1 MEEKGLD
8 FLIPFFVYNCL
19 ILNMLLKDIS
29 FVIPVFNRPNEI
41 DELLRSFSTQKVTKD
56 FEVVI
61 VEDGSSNKCENIINN
76 YNNLNISYY
85 YKENTGPGDSRNFG
99 MNKAK
104 GSYFVILDSDII
116 LPENYCTILIDN
128 LSKNFSECF
137 GGVDDSHSSFNDFQK
152 AVSFSMTSLITTGHV
167 RGGSR
172 TKNFQPRSFN
182 MGISKEAF
190 LKSGGFGKI
199 HPGEDP
205 DLSIR
210 LQKAGFRT
218 KLYADLKVFHKR
230 RVSIRSFFKQ
240 VYKFGIARSILNHK
254 FPETRKIIYWFP
266 SIFSFVFLISI
277 ILLFYKIDNL
287 VFNIYLFYFLLV
299 FILSS
304 IKNNIWVGFL
314 SIMTTL
320 IQFFGYGYGFIRS
333 LILINIFPNK
343 KIETIF
349 PKMFFN

>member
-1 MEEKGLD
+1 
-8 FLIPFFVYNCL
+8 
-19 ILNMLLKDIS
+19 MLLKDIS

-41 DELLRSFSTQKVTKD
+41 DELLNSFCLQKESKD
-56 FEVVI
+56 FEIVI
-61 VEDGSSNKCENIINN
+61 IEDGSLNKCDKIIQN
-76 YNNLNISYY
+76 YKNLNISYF
-85 YKENTGPGDSRNFG
+85 YKDNSGPGDSRNFG

-104 GSYFVILDSDII
+104 GSYFIILDSDII

-128 LSKNFSECF
+128 LSKNFSDCF
-137 GGVDDSHSSFNDFQK
+137 GGVDDSHSSFNNFQK
-152 AVSFSMTSLITTGHV
+152 AISFSMTSLITTGHV

-172 TKNFQPRSFN
+172 SKNFQPRSFN

-210 LQKAGFRT
+210 LKKAGFIT
-218 KLYADLKVFHKR
+218 ALYENLKVFHKR
-230 RVSIRSFFKQ
+230 RVSIKSFFKQ
-240 VYKFGIARSILNHK
+240 VYKFGVARSILNHK
-254 FPETRKIIYWFP
+254 FPDTRKITYWFP
-266 SIFSFVFLISI
+266 SIFTFVFFISI
-277 ILLFYKIDNL
+277 ILVLLKIESL
-287 VFNIYLFYFLLV
+287 IFIIYSFYFLLV

-314 SIMTTL
+314 SIITTL

-343 KIETIF
+343 KIESIF

>member
-1 MEEKGLD
+1 
-8 FLIPFFVYNCL
+8 
-19 ILNMLLKDIS
+19 MLLKDIS

-41 DELLRSFSTQKVTKD
+41 DELLNSFCLQKESKD
-56 FEVVI
+56 FEIVI
-61 VEDGSSNKCENIINN
+61 IEDGSSNKCDKIIKN
-76 YNNLNISYY
+76 YKNLNISYY
-85 YKENTGPGDSRNFG
+85 YKDNSGPGDSRNFG

-104 GSYFVILDSDII
+104 GGYFIILDSDII
-116 LPENYCTILIDN
+116 LPENYCTILINN
-128 LSKNFSECF
+128 LSKNFSDCF
-137 GGVDDSHSSFNDFQK
+137 GGVDDSHSSFNNFQK

-172 TKNFQPRSFN
+172 SKNFQPRSFN

-210 LQKAGFRT
+210 LKKAGFRT
-218 KLYADLKVFHKR
+218 VLYENLKVFHKR
-230 RVSIRSFFKQ
+230 RVSIKSFFKQ
-240 VYKFGIARSILNHK
+240 VYKFGVARSILNHK
-254 FPETRKIIYWFP
+254 FPDTRKIIYWFP
-266 SIFSFVFLISI
+266 SIFSFVFFISI
-277 ILLFYKIDNL
+277 ILVLIKIESL
-287 VFNIYLFYFLLV
+287 IFIIFSFYFLLV

-314 SIMTTL
+314 SIITTL

-333 LILINIFPNK
+333 FILINIFPNK
-343 KIETIF
+343 KIESIF

>member
-1 MEEKGLD
+1 
-8 FLIPFFVYNCL
+8 
-19 ILNMLLKDIS
+19 MLLKDIS

-41 DELLRSFSTQKVTKD
+41 DELLNSFCLQKESKD
-56 FEVVI
+56 FEIVI
-61 VEDGSSNKCENIINN
+61 IEDGSSNKCDKIIKN
-76 YNNLNISYY
+76 YKNLNISYY
-85 YKENTGPGDSRNFG
+85 YKDNSGPGDSRNFG

-104 GSYFVILDSDII
+104 GGYFIILDSDII

-128 LSKNFSECF
+128 LSKNFSDCF
-137 GGVDDSHSSFNDFQK
+137 GGVDDSHSSFNNFQK

-172 TKNFQPRSFN
+172 SKNFQPRSFN

-210 LQKAGFRT
+210 LKKAGFRT
-218 KLYADLKVFHKR
+218 VLYENLKVFHKR
-230 RVSIRSFFKQ
+230 RVSIKSFFKQ
-240 VYKFGIARSILNHK
+240 VYKFGVARSILNHK
-254 FPETRKIIYWFP
+254 FPDTRKIIYWFP
-266 SIFSFVFLISI
+266 SIFSFVFFISI
-277 ILLFYKIDNL
+277 ILVLIKIESL
-287 VFNIYLFYFLLV
+287 IFIIFSFYFLLV

-314 SIMTTL
+314 SIITTL

-343 KIETIF
+343 KIESIF

>member
-1 MEEKGLD
+1 
-8 FLIPFFVYNCL
+8 
-19 ILNMLLKDIS
+19 MLLKDIS

-41 DELLRSFSTQKVTKD
+41 DELLNSFCLQKESKD
-56 FEVVI
+56 FEIVI
-61 VEDGSSNKCENIINN
+61 IEDGSSNKCDKIIKN
-76 YNNLNISYY
+76 YKNLNISYY
-85 YKENTGPGDSRNFG
+85 YKDNSGPGDSRNFG

-104 GSYFVILDSDII
+104 GSYFIILDSDII

-128 LSKNFSECF
+128 LSKNFSDCF
-137 GGVDDSHSSFNDFQK
+137 GGVDDSHSSFNSFQK

-172 TKNFQPRSFN
+172 SKNFQPRSFN

-210 LQKAGFRT
+210 LKKAGFRT
-218 KLYADLKVFHKR
+218 VLYENLKVFHKR
-230 RVSIRSFFKQ
+230 RVSIKSFFKQ
-240 VYKFGIARSILNHK
+240 VYKFGVARSILNHK
-254 FPETRKIIYWFP
+254 FPDTRKITYWFP
-266 SIFSFVFLISI
+266 SIFTFMFFISI
-277 ILLFYKIDNL
+277 ILVLLKIESL
-287 VFNIYLFYFLLV
+287 IFIIYSFYFLLV

-314 SIMTTL
+314 SIITTL

-343 KIETIF
+343 KIESIF

>member
-1 MEEKGLD
+1 
-8 FLIPFFVYNCL
+8 
-19 ILNMLLKDIS
+19 MLLKDIS

-41 DELLRSFSTQKVTKD
+41 DELLNSFCLQKESKD
-56 FEVVI
+56 FEIVI
-61 VEDGSSNKCENIINN
+61 IEDGSSNKCDKIIKN
-76 YNNLNISYY
+76 YKNLNISYY
-85 YKENTGPGDSRNFG
+85 YKDNSGPGDSRNFG

-104 GSYFVILDSDII
+104 GSYFIILDSDII
-116 LPENYCTILIDN
+116 LPENYCSILIDN
-128 LSKNFSECF
+128 LSKNFSDCF
-137 GGVDDSHSSFNDFQK
+137 GGVDDSHSSFNNFQK

-172 TKNFQPRSFN
+172 SKNFQPRSFN

-190 LKSGGFGKI
+190 SKSGGFGKI

-210 LQKAGFRT
+210 LKKAGFRT
-218 KLYADLKVFHKR
+218 VLYENLKVFHKR
-230 RVSIRSFFKQ
+230 RVSIKSFFKQ
-240 VYKFGIARSILNHK
+240 VYKFGVARSILNHK
-254 FPETRKIIYWFP
+254 FPDTRKITYWFP
-266 SIFSFVFLISI
+266 SIFSFVFFTSI
-277 ILLFYKIDNL
+277 ILLLLKIESLIFIIYSFYL
-287 VFNIYLFYFLLV
+287 LLV

-314 SIMTTL
+314 SIITTL

-343 KIETIF
+343 KIESIF

>member
-1 MEEKGLD
+1 
-8 FLIPFFVYNCL
+8 
-19 ILNMLLKDIS
+19 MLLKDIS

-41 DELLRSFSTQKVTKD
+41 DELLNSFCLQKESKD
-56 FEVVI
+56 FEIVI
-61 VEDGSSNKCENIINN
+61 IEDGSSNKCDKIIKN
-76 YNNLNISYY
+76 YKNLNISYY
-85 YKENTGPGDSRNFG
+85 YKDNSGPGDSRNFG

-104 GSYFVILDSDII
+104 GSYFIILDSDII

-137 GGVDDSHSSFNDFQK
+137 GGVDDSHSSFNNFQK

-172 TKNFQPRSFN
+172 SKNFQPRSFN

-218 KLYADLKVFHKR
+218 ILYENLKVFHKR
-230 RVSIRSFFKQ
+230 RVSIKSFFKQ
-240 VYKFGIARSILNHK
+240 VYKFGVARSILNHK
-254 FPETRKIIYWFP
+254 FPDTRKITYWFP
-266 SIFSFVFLISI
+266 SIFSFVFFISI
-277 ILLFYKIDNL
+277 ILVLLKIESL
-287 VFNIYLFYFLLV
+287 TFTIYLFYFLLV

-314 SIMTTL
+314 SIITTL

-343 KIETIF
+343 KIESIF

>member
-1 MEEKGLD
+1 
-8 FLIPFFVYNCL
+8 
-19 ILNMLLKDIS
+19 MLLKEIS

-41 DELLRSFSTQKVTKD
+41 DELLNSFCLQKRSKD
-56 FEVVI
+56 FEIVI
-61 VEDGSSNKCENIINN
+61 VEDGSSNKCDKIINN
-76 YNNLNISYY
+76 YRNLNISYY
-85 YKENTGPGDSRNFG
+85 YKENSGPGDSRNFG

-104 GSYFVILDSDII
+104 GNYFIILDSDII

-137 GGVDDSHSSFNDFQK
+137 GGVDDSHSSFNNFQK

-172 TKNFQPRSFN
+172 SKNFQPRSFN
-182 MGISKEAF
+182 MGISKEVF

-210 LQKAGFRT
+210 LKKAGFRT
-218 KLYADLKVFHKR
+218 VLYENLKVFHKR
-230 RVSIRSFFKQ
+230 RVSIKSFFKQ
-240 VYKFGIARSILNHK
+240 VYKFGVARSILNHK
-254 FPETRKIIYWFP
+254 FPDTRKITYWFP
-266 SIFSFVFLISI
+266 AIFSFVFFISI
-277 ILLFYKIDNL
+277 ILVLLKIESL
-287 VFNIYLFYFLLV
+287 IFTIYLFYFLVV
-299 FILSS
+299 FIQSS
-304 IKNNIWVGFL
+304 IKNNILVGFL
-314 SIMTTL
+314 SVITTL

-333 LILINIFPNK
+333 LIMINIFPNK
-343 KIETIF
+343 KIESIF

>member
-1 MEEKGLD
+1 
-8 FLIPFFVYNCL
+8 
-19 ILNMLLKDIS
+19 MLLKDIS

-41 DELLRSFSTQKVTKD
+41 DELLNSFYLQKESKD
-56 FEVVI
+56 FEIVI
-61 VEDGSSNKCENIINN
+61 IEDGSSNKCDKIIKN
-76 YNNLNISYY
+76 YKNLNISYY
-85 YKENTGPGDSRNFG
+85 YKDNSGPGDSRNFG

-104 GSYFVILDSDII
+104 GSYFIILDSDII

-128 LSKNFSECF
+128 LSKNFSDCF
-137 GGVDDSHSSFNDFQK
+137 GGVDDSHSSFNNFQK

-172 TKNFQPRSFN
+172 SKNFQPRSFN

-210 LQKAGFRT
+210 LKKAGFRT
-218 KLYADLKVFHKR
+218 VLYENLKVFHKR
-230 RVSIRSFFKQ
+230 RVSIKSFFKQ
-240 VYKFGIARSILNHK
+240 VYKFGVARSILNHK
-254 FPETRKIIYWFP
+254 FPDTRKITYWFP
-266 SIFSFVFLISI
+266 SIFSFVFFISI
-277 ILLFYKIDNL
+277 ILVLLKIESL
-287 VFNIYLFYFLLV
+287 IFIIYSFYFLLV
-299 FILSS
+299 FMMSS

-314 SIMTTL
+314 SIITTL

-343 KIETIF
+343 KIESIF

>member
-1 MEEKGLD
+1 
-8 FLIPFFVYNCL
+8 
-19 ILNMLLKDIS
+19 MLLKDIS

-41 DELLRSFSTQKVTKD
+41 DELLNSFCLQKESKD
-56 FEVVI
+56 FEIVI
-61 VEDGSSNKCENIINN
+61 IEDGSSNKCDKIIKN
-76 YNNLNISYY
+76 YKNLNISYY
-85 YKENTGPGDSRNFG
+85 YKDNSGPGDSRNFG

-104 GSYFVILDSDII
+104 GSYFIILDSDII

-128 LSKNFSECF
+128 LSKNFSNCF
-137 GGVDDSHSSFNDFQK
+137 GGVDDSHSSFNNFQK
-152 AVSFSMTSLITTGHV
+152 AVSFSMTSFITTGHDI
-167 RGGSR
+167 GGSR
-172 TKNFQPRSFN
+172 SKNFQPRSFN

-210 LQKAGFRT
+210 LKKAGFRT
-218 KLYADLKVFHKR
+218 VLYENLKVFHKR
-230 RVSIRSFFKQ
+230 RVSIKSFFKQ
-240 VYKFGIARSILNHK
+240 VYKFGVARSILNHK
-254 FPETRKIIYWFP
+254 FPDTRKITYWFP
-266 SIFSFVFLISI
+266 SIFSFVFFISI
-277 ILLFYKIDNL
+277 ILVLLKIESL
-287 VFNIYLFYFLLV
+287 IFIIYSFYFLLV

-314 SIMTTL
+314 SIITTL

-343 KIETIF
+343 KIESIF

>member
-1 MEEKGLD
+1 
-8 FLIPFFVYNCL
+8 
-19 ILNMLLKDIS
+19 MLLKDIS

-41 DELLRSFSTQKVTKD
+41 DELLNSFCLQKESKD
-56 FEVVI
+56 FEIVI
-61 VEDGSSNKCENIINN
+61 IEDGSSNKCDKIIKN
-76 YNNLNISYY
+76 YKNLNISYY
-85 YKENTGPGDSRNFG
+85 YKDNSGPGDSRNFG

-104 GSYFVILDSDII
+104 GSYFIILDSDII
-116 LPENYCTILIDN
+116 LPENYCTILKDN
-128 LSKNFSECF
+128 LSKNFSDCF
-137 GGVDDSHSSFNDFQK
+137 GGVDDSHSSFNNFQK

-172 TKNFQPRSFN
+172 SKNFQPRSFN

-210 LQKAGFRT
+210 LKKAGFRT
-218 KLYADLKVFHKR
+218 VLYENLKVFHKR
-230 RVSIRSFFKQ
+230 RVSIKSFFKQ
-240 VYKFGIARSILNHK
+240 VYKFGVARSILNHK
-254 FPETRKIIYWFP
+254 FPDTRKITYWFP
-266 SIFSFVFLISI
+266 SIFTFMFFISI
-277 ILLFYKIDNL
+277 ILVLLKIESL
-287 VFNIYLFYFLLV
+287 IFIIYSFYFLLV

-314 SIMTTL
+314 SIITTL

-343 KIETIF
+343 KIESIF

>member
-1 MEEKGLD
+1 M
-8 FLIPFFVYNCL
+8 I
-19 ILNMLLKDIS
+19 LKDIS
-29 FVIPVFNRPNEI
+29 FVIPVYNRPNEI
-41 DELLRSFSTQKVTKD
+41 DELLNSFSNQKGSKD
-56 FEVVI
+56 FEIVI
-61 VEDGSSNKCENIINN
+61 IEDGSSNKCDKITMN
-76 YNNLNISYY
+76 YKNLNISYY
-85 YKENTGPGDSRNFG
+85 YKENSGPGDSRNFG

-104 GSYFVILDSDII
+104 GSYFIILDSDII

-137 GGVDDSHSSFNDFQK
+137 GGVDDSHSSFNNFQK

-172 TKNFQPRSFN
+172 TNNFQPRSFN

-199 HPGEDP
+199 HPGEDT

-218 KLYADLKVFHKR
+218 VLYENLKVFHKR
-230 RVSIRSFFKQ
+230 RGSIKSFFEQ
-240 VYKFGIARSILNHK
+240 VYKFGVARSILNHK
-254 FPETRKIIYWFP
+254 FPDTRKIIYWFP
-266 SIFSFVFLISI
+266 SIFSFVFFISI
-277 ILLFYKIDNL
+277 MLVLLKIDSL
-287 VFNIYLFYFLLV
+287 IFTIYSFYFLLV

-314 SIMTTL
+314 SIITTL

-333 LILINIFPNK
+333 FILINIFPNK
-343 KIETIF
+343 KIESIF

>member
-1 MEEKGLD
+1 
-8 FLIPFFVYNCL
+8 
-19 ILNMLLKDIS
+19 MLLKDIS

-41 DELLRSFSTQKVTKD
+41 DELLNSFCLQKESKD
-56 FEVVI
+56 FEIVI
-61 VEDGSSNKCENIINN
+61 IEDGSSNKCDKIIKN
-76 YNNLNISYY
+76 YKNLNISYY
-85 YKENTGPGDSRNFG
+85 YKDNSGPGDSRNFG

-104 GSYFVILDSDII
+104 GSYFIILDSDII

-128 LSKNFSECF
+128 LSKNFSDCF
-137 GGVDDSHSSFNDFQK
+137 GGVDDSHSSFNNFQK

-172 TKNFQPRSFN
+172 SKNFQPRSFN

-210 LQKAGFRT
+210 LKKAGFRT
-218 KLYADLKVFHKR
+218 VLYENLKVFHKR
-230 RVSIRSFFKQ
+230 RVSIKSFFKQ
-240 VYKFGIARSILNHK
+240 VYKFGVARSILNHK
-254 FPETRKIIYWFP
+254 FPDTRKITYWFP
-266 SIFSFVFLISI
+266 SIFSFVFFISI
-277 ILLFYKIDNL
+277 ILLLLKIESLIFIIYSFYL
-287 VFNIYLFYFLLV
+287 LLV

-314 SIMTTL
+314 SIITTL

-343 KIETIF
+343 KIESIF

>member
-1 MEEKGLD
+1 
-8 FLIPFFVYNCL
+8 
-19 ILNMLLKDIS
+19 MLLKDIS

-41 DELLRSFSTQKVTKD
+41 DELLNSFCLQKESKD
-56 FEVVI
+56 FEIVI
-61 VEDGSSNKCENIINN
+61 IEDGSSNKCDKIIKN
-76 YNNLNISYY
+76 YKNLNISYY
-85 YKENTGPGDSRNFG
+85 YKDNSGPGDSRNFG

-104 GSYFVILDSDII
+104 GGYFIILDSDII

-128 LSKNFSECF
+128 LSKNFSDCF
-137 GGVDDSHSSFNDFQK
+137 GGVDDSHSSFNNFQK

-172 TKNFQPRSFN
+172 SNNFQPRSFN

-210 LQKAGFRT
+210 LKKAGFRT
-218 KLYADLKVFHKR
+218 VLYENLKVFHKR
-230 RVSIRSFFKQ
+230 RVSIKSFFKQ
-240 VYKFGIARSILNHK
+240 VYKFGVARSILNHK
-254 FPETRKIIYWFP
+254 FPDTRKIIYWFP
-266 SIFSFVFLISI
+266 SIFSFVFFISI
-277 ILLFYKIDNL
+277 ILVLIKIESL
-287 VFNIYLFYFLLV
+287 IFIIFSFYFLLV

-314 SIMTTL
+314 SIITTL

-343 KIETIF
+343 KIESIF

>member
-1 MEEKGLD
+1 
-8 FLIPFFVYNCL
+8 
-19 ILNMLLKDIS
+19 MLLKDIS

-41 DELLRSFSTQKVTKD
+41 DELLNSFSVQKGVKD
-56 FEVVI
+56 FEIVI
-61 VEDGSSNKCENIINN
+61 VEDGSSNKCDKIIKN
-76 YNNLNISYY
+76 YKTLNISYY
-85 YKENTGPGDSRNFG
+85 YKDNSGPGDSRNFG

-104 GSYFVILDSDII
+104 GSYFIILDSDII

-128 LSKNFSECF
+128 LSKNFSDCF
-137 GGVDDSHSSFNDFQK
+137 GGVDDSHSSFNNFQK
-152 AVSFSMTSLITTGHV
+152 AVSFSMTSFITTGHV

-172 TKNFQPRSFN
+172 SKNFQPRSFN

-210 LQKAGFRT
+210 LKKAGFRT
-218 KLYADLKVFHKR
+218 VLYENLKVFHKR
-230 RVSIRSFFKQ
+230 RVSIKSFFKQ
-240 VYKFGIARSILNHK
+240 VYKFGVARSILNHK
-254 FPETRKIIYWFP
+254 FPDTRKITYWFP
-266 SIFSFVFLISI
+266 SIFTFMFFISI
-277 ILLFYKIDNL
+277 ILVLLKTESLIFI
-287 VFNIYLFYFLLV
+287 IYSFYFLLV

-314 SIMTTL
+314 SIITTL

-343 KIETIF
+343 KIESIF

>member
-1 MEEKGLD
+1 
-8 FLIPFFVYNCL
+8 
-19 ILNMLLKDIS
+19 MLLKDIS

-41 DELLRSFSTQKVTKD
+41 DELLNSFCLQKESKD
-56 FEVVI
+56 FEIVI
-61 VEDGSSNKCENIINN
+61 IEDGSSNKCDKIIKN
-76 YNNLNISYY
+76 YKNLNISYY
-85 YKENTGPGDSRNFG
+85 YKDNSGPGDSRNFG

-104 GSYFVILDSDII
+104 GSYFIILDSDII

-128 LSKNFSECF
+128 LSKNFSDCF
-137 GGVDDSHSSFNDFQK
+137 GGVDDSHSSFNNFQK

-172 TKNFQPRSFN
+172 SKNFQPRSFN

-190 LKSGGFGKI
+190 SKSGGFGKI

-210 LQKAGFRT
+210 LKKAGFRT
-218 KLYADLKVFHKR
+218 VLYENLKVFHKR
-230 RVSIRSFFKQ
+230 RVSIKSFFKQ
-240 VYKFGIARSILNHK
+240 VYKFGVARSILNHK
-254 FPETRKIIYWFP
+254 FPDTRKITYWFP
-266 SIFSFVFLISI
+266 SIFSFIFFISI
-277 ILLFYKIDNL
+277 ILVLLKIES
-287 VFNIYLFYFLLV
+287 VIFTIYSFYFLLV

-314 SIMTTL
+314 SIITTL

-343 KIETIF
+343 KIESIF

>member
-1 MEEKGLD
+1 
-8 FLIPFFVYNCL
+8 
-19 ILNMLLKDIS
+19 MLLKNIS

-41 DELLRSFSTQKVTKD
+41 DELLNSFCLQKESKD
-56 FEVVI
+56 FEIVI
-61 VEDGSSNKCENIINN
+61 IEDGSSNKCDKIIKN
-76 YNNLNISYY
+76 YKNLNISYY
-85 YKENTGPGDSRNFG
+85 YKDNSGPGDSRNFG

-104 GSYFVILDSDII
+104 GSYFIILDSDII

-128 LSKNFSECF
+128 LSKNFSDCF
-137 GGVDDSHSSFNDFQK
+137 GGVDDSHSSFNNFQK

-172 TKNFQPRSFN
+172 SKNFQPRSFN

-218 KLYADLKVFHKR
+218 VLYKNLKVFHKR
-230 RVSIRSFFKQ
+230 RVSIKSFFKQ
-240 VYKFGIARSILNHK
+240 VYKFGVARSILNHK
-254 FPETRKIIYWFP
+254 FPDTRKITYWFP
-266 SIFSFVFLISI
+266 SIFSFVFFISI
-277 ILLFYKIDNL
+277 ILVLLKIESL
-287 VFNIYLFYFLLV
+287 IFIIYSFYFLLV

-314 SIMTTL
+314 SIITTL

-343 KIETIF
+343 KIESIF

>member
-1 MEEKGLD
+1 
-8 FLIPFFVYNCL
+8 
-19 ILNMLLKDIS
+19 MLLKDIS

-41 DELLRSFSTQKVTKD
+41 DELLNSFCLQKESKD
-56 FEVVI
+56 FEIVI
-61 VEDGSSNKCENIINN
+61 IEDGSSNKCDKIIKN
-76 YNNLNISYY
+76 YKNLNISYY
-85 YKENTGPGDSRNFG
+85 YKDNSGPGDSRNFG

-104 GSYFVILDSDII
+104 GSYFIILDSDII
-116 LPENYCTILIDN
+116 LTENYCTILIDN
-128 LSKNFSECF
+128 LSKNFSDCF
-137 GGVDDSHSSFNDFQK
+137 GGVDDSHSSFNNFQK
-152 AVSFSMTSLITTGHV
+152 AVSFSMTSFITTGQV

-172 TKNFQPRSFN
+172 SKNFQPRSFN

-210 LQKAGFRT
+210 LKKAGFRT
-218 KLYADLKVFHKR
+218 VLYENLKVFHKR
-230 RVSIRSFFKQ
+230 RVSIKSFFKQ
-240 VYKFGIARSILNHK
+240 VYKFGVARSILNHK
-254 FPETRKIIYWFP
+254 FPDTRKITYWFP
-266 SIFSFVFLISI
+266 SIFTFMFFISI
-277 ILLFYKIDNL
+277 ILVLLKIESL
-287 VFNIYLFYFLLV
+287 IFIIYSFYFLLV

-314 SIMTTL
+314 SIITTL

-343 KIETIF
+343 KIESIF

>member
-1 MEEKGLD
+1 
-8 FLIPFFVYNCL
+8 
-19 ILNMLLKDIS
+19 MLLKDIS

-41 DELLRSFSTQKVTKD
+41 DELLNSFCLQKESKD
-56 FEVVI
+56 FEIVI
-61 VEDGSSNKCENIINN
+61 IEDGSSNKCDKIIKN
-76 YNNLNISYY
+76 YKNLNISYY
-85 YKENTGPGDSRNFG
+85 YKDNSGPGDSRNFG

-104 GSYFVILDSDII
+104 GSYFIILDSDII

-128 LSKNFSECF
+128 LSKNFSDCF
-137 GGVDDSHSSFNDFQK
+137 GGVDDSHSSFNNFQK

-172 TKNFQPRSFN
+172 SKNFQPRSFN

-218 KLYADLKVFHKR
+218 VLYKNLKVFHKR
-230 RVSIRSFFKQ
+230 RVSIKSFFKQ
-240 VYKFGIARSILNHK
+240 VYKFGVARSILNHK
-254 FPETRKIIYWFP
+254 FPDTRKITYWFP
-266 SIFSFVFLISI
+266 SIFSFVFFISI
-277 ILLFYKIDNL
+277 ILVLLKIESL
-287 VFNIYLFYFLLV
+287 IFIIYSFYFLLV

-314 SIMTTL
+314 SIITTL

-343 KIETIF
+343 KIESIF
-349 PKMFFN
+349 PKMFFK